1 MKKIFV
7 LLLAIFL
14 SVAGYSQRRV
24 TTTAPINHNLEGN
37 TVPENSGFGL
47 KGGLNFADVRNLDAG
62 MNFKT
67 KTSYHVGAFAQF
79 SVTDW
84 FSLQPEILYSRKGY
98 DSTNVARKLDYFD
111 LPLLLVFNP
120 LSNVSFHV
128 GPQASLLM
136 TVKEGETEIN
146 KAASYKSLDYGVVG
160 GVEARVSFFRLGAR
174 YSLGMNEIYQDA
186 YRQVAS
192 NVNRDIKNG
201 AFQVYLGIGTR

>member
-14 SVAGYSQRRV
+14 SVAGYGQRRV
-24 TTTAPINHNLEGN
+24 TTTAPINHNLEGS
-37 TVPENSGFGL
+37 TAPENAGFGI
-47 KGGLNFADVRNLDAG
+47 KGGLNFADVRSVDAG
-62 MNFKT
+62 MDFNP

-79 SVTDW
+79 SITDW

-98 DSTNVARKLDYFD
+98 DSINVARKLDYFD
-111 LPLLLVFNP
+111 LPVLFVFNP

-136 TVKEGETEIN
+136 TVKEDDMEIN
-146 KAASYKSLDYGVVG
+146 KEFSYQSLDYGVVG
-160 GVEARVSFFRLGAR
+160 GVEARISFFRLGAR
-174 YSLGMNEIYQDA
+174 YSLGLREIYQDT

-192 NVNRDIKNG
+192 NINTNIKNG